1 MKPDAFYVQSP
12 ARRARVLRSL
22 IFSAKESIIMQMYL
36 FAARGELRT
45 LQPVEGPPWAELV
58 ADWLIERKAQRPDLK
73 ILVLLDSQTIADAK
87 RTTGKQ
93 FPLTRHRLEDA
104 GIVVLTASLRR
115 TVFKPSLFH
124 SLHKAWEGNG
134 VRREKDDWATL
145 QHNWQTAHNV
155 EDHRKNIVID
165 SGRAGIVFSHNLID
179 QARFWQE
186 NTFLLRN
193 QLARDLYGIALVAG
207 RDALGLPVRF
217 SENDLSLL
225 PWLERQALSHAEE
238 ATTPLEGDAGSPG
251 TMVERQRI
259 LDGGPEIRRAI
270 LDEMDR
276 VAHGEIRVASAYYS
290 DMETLARLSD
300 VSRNVR
306 VRILIDSCNALA
318 LPNVLHYLLK
328 NTVNILCIHF
338 CRKFPQ
344 LELRIFPSVR
354 REMMHMKAIS
364 FSEGPCLIA
373 GQANFTPNSF
383 SGAWLE
389 TSVRLSQSRIVK
401 QFDAHFDQLWERSDR
416 VIPYVEMTFFQSIR
430 TRTHEFVFLFM
441 VRVAGWLGFRY

>member
-22 IFSAKESIIMQMYL
+22 IFSARESIIVQMYL
-36 FAARGELRT
+36 FAARGERRT

-73 ILVLLDSQTIADAK
+73 ILVLLDSQTIADAN
-87 RTTGKQ
+87 RTTGKK
-93 FPLTRHRLEDA
+93 FPLTRHRLENA

-115 TVFKPSLFH
+115 TVFKPRLFH
-124 SLHKAWEGNG
+124 SFHKAWDGNG
-134 VRREKDDWATL
+134 LRRERDDWATL
-145 QHNWQTAHNV
+145 QQNWQTAHNV

-186 NTFLLRN
+186 NTLLLRN
-193 QLARDLYGIALVAG
+193 QLARDLYGIARVAG
-207 RDALGLPVRF
+207 CEAFALPVQF
-217 SENDLSLL
+217 SSNDLSLL
-225 PWLERQALSHAEE
+225 SWLECKARSYAEE
-238 ATTPLEGDAGSPG
+238 AISEKADAANLKTEPG
-251 TMVERQRI
+251 QHARI

-270 LDEMDR
+270 LEEMAR
-276 VAHGEIRVASAYYS
+276 SRHGEIRVASAYYS
-290 DMETLARLSD
+290 DLETLTRLRD
-300 VSRNVR
+300 VAKNVR

-318 LPNVLHYLLK
+318 LPRVLHFFLK

-338 CRKFPQ
+338 CRKSPQ
-344 LELRIFPSVR
+344 LELRIFPSER

-364 FSEGPCLIA
+364 FSDGPCLIA

-389 TSVRLSQSRIVK
+389 TSVLLSQLRISK
-401 QFDAHFDQLWERSDR
+401 QFDAHFDRLWERAER
-416 VIPYVEMTFFQSIR
+416 VVPYVDMTFFASVR
-430 TRTHEFVFLFM
+430 SRVHAFVFLSM